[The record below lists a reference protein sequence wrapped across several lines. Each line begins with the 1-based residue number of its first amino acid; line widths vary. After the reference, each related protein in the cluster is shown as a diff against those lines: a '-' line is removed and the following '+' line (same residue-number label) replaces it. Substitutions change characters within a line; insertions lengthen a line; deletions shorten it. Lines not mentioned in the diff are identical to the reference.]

1 MWRKMGE
8 RRGWVGREDGDRCS
22 IEVYVYV
29 FFRSLD
35 IYFFTFFKIFV
46 FTSNLYNSIGILSTL
61 RRYKTQKCDPS
72 RGKVRTTA
80 NCGCGGGGSRQQGAE
95 LQGDAH

>member
-1 MWRKMGE
+1 MSGYLFFLYILQIFCVLIE
-8 RRGWVGREDGDRCS
+8 SLSNS
-22 IEVYVYV
+22 IE
-29 FFRSLD
+29 
-35 IYFFTFFKIFV
+35 
-46 FTSNLYNSIGILSTL
+46 ILSTL

>member
-1 MWRKMGE
+1 ML
-8 RRGWVGREDGDRCS
+8 DRS
-22 IEVYVYV
+22 ICLP
-29 FFRSLD
+29 FFRCLD
-35 IYFFTFFKIFV
+35 IYLFYIFQ
-46 FTSNLYNSIGILSTL
+46 NLCVLIESLSNSIELLSTL